1 MPRTVIL
8 DVNETLSDTAA
19 LAGVLAGIGAGG
31 VAPSAWLAATLR
43 DGFALSLTTGA
54 RPFAAVARQALTVL
68 LSTETDLTGS
78 VDDGVERVMAAFAEL
93 PVHADVPDGLRA
105 LAAAGHRIVTLSNG
119 SADYARSLLERAGVA
134 DSVDAFLSVDE
145 VGVWKPHRYTYAHA
159 LARTGGDAAD
169 CTLVAVH
176 PWDLH
181 GARAAGLGTVHLDR
195 EGGAWPDAFTR
206 PDLRIRALGD
216 LVLP

>member
-19 LAGVLAGIGAGG
+19 LGDVLAGIGAGAATPTG
-31 VAPSAWLAATLR
+31 WLAATLR

-54 RPFAAVARQALTVL
+54 RPFADVARQALRVL
-68 LSTETDLTGS
+68 LAAEPDLEGS

-93 PVHADVPDGLRA
+93 PVHADVADGLRA
-105 LAAAGHRIVTLSNG
+105 LATAGHRVVTLSNG

-134 DSVDAFLSVDE
+134 DAVDAFLSVDD
-145 VGVWKPHRYTYAHA
+145 VGVWKPHRDAYAHA
-159 LARTGGDAAD
+159 LSRTGADAKD

-181 GARAAGLGTVHLDR
+181 GARAAGLGTVHLARASD
-195 EGGAWPDAFTR
+195 AWPDVFEE
-206 PDLRIRALGD
+206 PDLRIRALTE
-216 LVLP
+216 LRLS